1 MVHRVERIWLKPNYG
16 LISLCS
22 VSKRL
27 YNRANFLIRQQL
39 DYNRKLLSSYQL
51 MDILRY
57 SPSFRMVSSHTGQQI
72 IKVVVDNWKSYFKAN
87 KEYKKD
93 PSKFFAKPNPPK
105 YKKYQFAL
113 NYTKYQ
119 VKLKDSNLH
128 FPKQMGLYVKT
139 RLNKDTQIHMTRI
152 LPRGYGYMLEIVYDR
167 KVKEKGQL
175 NSQRIGSIDLGVNN
189 LITCTNNIG
198 EKPII
203 IKGGILKSKNQYYNK
218 EKARLQS
225 IYDLQG
231 IKFGSKL
238 AKLQMKRYKQMED
251 LLHNASRVIINW
263 CVSNKIDTI
272 VIGYNELW
280 KQRVNMGKRNNQN
293 FVTIPFARII
303 QKLCYKA
310 EDNGIFAK
318 MTKESYTSKCSF
330 IDNETIGKKKSYAGR
345 RIMRGLYRSHQGI
358 LLNADCNGSGNIGR
372 QVFPMRFC
380 YGIVD
385 VVSHP
390 IRLELVATQVR

>member
-1 MVHRVERIWLKPNYG
+1 
-16 LISLCS
+16 
-22 VSKRL
+22 SKRL

-113 NYTKYQ
+113 YYTKYQ

-345 RIMRGLYRSHQGI
+345 RIMRGL
-358 LLNADCNGSGNIGR
+358 
-372 QVFPMRFC
+372 
-380 YGIVD
+380 
-385 VVSHP
+385 
-390 IRLELVATQVR
+390 